1 MFYYYIELT
10 QIEQV
15 YGGVELAE
23 ENENII
29 KQIREESCATELQT
43 QSASA
48 ETINEVSLTLSQ
60 RITYFKQ
67 SVTCVWVFSFHNNY
81 SHVLTF
87 FSLTY
92 NAICQTDKRV
102 RSSYHCES

>member
-23 ENENII
+23 ESENII
-29 KQIREESCATELQT
+29 EQIREESCATELQT

-67 SVTCVWVFSFHNNY
+67 CNMCLGF
-81 SHVLTF
+81 F
-87 FSLTY
+87 FS
-92 NAICQTDKRV
+92 R
-102 RSSYHCES
+102 